1 MKIFRKLR
9 QKLVFKRDFR
19 KYLLY
24 AVGEIALI
32 VIGILI
38 ALSLNNWQESNV
50 KKKQEKNLYSDIVEE
65 LKIDLREVTGN
76 RIYNQNHLARYE
88 KAVEIVLN
96 DKDWTLVDTLA
107 VIAFEL
113 TKFSDFKNEG
123 SVYQKLTVSGKIDLI
138 SDNDILNA
146 LQNLAILYNYINRLE
161 KNQEEFVYTLVPK
174 LTEYIR
180 MNPLKV
186 MQPEKLYDYTFH
198 NDIEI
203 IIMLC
208 KEKQGLYDQAEAD
221 LNALIEV
228 LSE

>member
-1 MKIFRKLR
+1 MKIFRRLR
-9 QKLVFKRDFR
+9 QKLVLKRDIR

-24 AVGEIALI
+24 AAGEIALI

-65 LKIDLREVTGN
+65 LKIDLREVRGN
-76 RIYNQNHLARYE
+76 GVYNQNHLTRYE
-88 KAVEIVLN
+88 KAVGIVLN
-96 DKDWTLVDTLA
+96 DEDWKLVDTLA

-123 SVYQKLTVSGKIDLI
+123 SAYQKLTVSGKIDLI
-138 SDNDILNA
+138 SDNDILNS

-161 KNQEEFVYTLVPK
+161 RNQEEFVYTLVPR

-180 MNPLKV
+180 INPLKV

-208 KEKQGLYDQAEAD
+208 KEKQGLYEQAEAD
-221 LNALIEV
+221 LNALIEK